1 MFRRAERLPGGDTTA
16 WDRLAVGAVAIGVG
30 LPIVVASVSVMGRHW
45 FPSADDAFIFR
56 RVADV
61 GGAHTPLVGV
71 YSRYGWHHPGPLLF
85 WLLAPFERLG
95 GSSGLLIGA
104 AAINLA
110 CLAGALATAFRR
122 GGAALVTWVGL
133 LVAVFVHALGST
145 LLIDPWNPWLPVT
158 GLVWFFLL
166 AWSVGCGDSTMW
178 PWLIGVGS
186 WEVQAHVGFAPVVG
200 ALLAMAFVLGRGW
213 RFSWRGAW
221 RPAVAVGLVAWA
233 GPLIQQAAGHPGNV
247 QAIVSYAH
255 HPSQST
261 QGWARALGVA
271 GRQLAIPP
279 PWITGRESNFIGILS
294 TASVETGTGELALL
308 VLLGFLAWRRGRR
321 ESALLAAT
329 AVVAVMAG
337 LAGLARITGLPF
349 PYLARWMWVVALFVP
364 LAAGWC
370 LAGAVRVRP
379 SVRTGILML
388 VASAAAVVGV
398 TTAAIDSTPDLPGQP
413 FSDGLTAIVPVT
425 QRVLDR
431 GHAYAIEA
439 NEAHVLGPGLGVGLQ
454 AALEARHYRA
464 YLGPDSVL
472 EAGAWRTTLHRRVDA
487 TISVVSPVDPL
498 IPFEPP
504 AGWRLVAHWDPLTP
518 PERARASFLEQ
529 QVRGAVGVGSATAV
543 DVTAPV
549 PYAEFRAHGA
559 SVADLSELRRLQ
571 QQGGVYDV
579 YLHDPAANG
588 PLA

>member
-1 MFRRAERLPGGDTTA
+1 MSRRAQRLPGRDSSI
-16 WDRLAVGAVAIGVG
+16 WDRVALGAVTVGVG
-30 LPIVVASVSVMGRHW
+30 LPVVVAAVSVVGRHW

-95 GSSGLLIGA
+95 GPSGLLVGA

-122 GGAALVTWVGL
+122 GGAALAIWVGL
-133 LVAVFVHALGST
+133 FLALLVHALGST

-178 PWLIGVGS
+178 PWLIGLGS
-186 WEVQAHVGFAPVVG
+186 WEVQAHLGFAPVVG
-200 ALLAMAFVLGRGW
+200 ALLAGAFLVGRGW

-221 RPAVAVGLVAWA
+221 RPAMAVGLVAWA
-233 GPLIQQAAGHPGNV
+233 GPLIEQVAGHPGNL
-247 QAIVSYAH
+247 QAIVSYVH
-255 HPSQST
+255 RPSEST
-261 QGWARALGVA
+261 QGWARALGVV
-271 GRQLAIPP
+271 GRQLSIPP
-279 PWITGRESNFIGILS
+279 AWMTGREANFIGILS
-294 TASVETGTGELALL
+294 TASVWTATGQLALL
-308 VLLGFLAWRRGRR
+308 VLLGWLAWRGGRR

-337 LAGLARITGLPF
+337 LAGLARISGLPF

-370 LAGAVRVRP
+370 LAGVVRTAP
-379 SVRTGILML
+379 TVRTGVLL
-388 VASAAAVVGV
+388 LAASAAAVVGV
-398 TTAAIDSTPDLPGQP
+398 TSAVSHAAPDLPGQP
-413 FSDGLTAIVPVT
+413 FSDGLAVIVPVA
-425 QRVLDR
+425 QRALDR
-431 GHAYAIEA
+431 GQAYGIEA
-439 NEAHVLGPGLGVGLQ
+439 SEAHVLGPGLGVGLQ

-464 YLGPDSVL
+464 YLEPDSAL

-498 IPFEPP
+498 IGFEAP
-504 AGWRLVAHWDPLTP
+504 AGWRLVAHWDPLRN
-518 PERARASFLEQ
+518 PERVRASFLEQ
-529 QVRGAVGVGSATAV
+529 QIRRAAGVGADTPV
-543 DVTAPV
+543 DVTAPLA
-549 PYAEFRAHGA
+549 YADFRRHGA

-579 YLHDPAANG
+579 YLHGPARTAR
-588 PLA
+588 

>member
-1 MFRRAERLPGGDTTA
+1 MSRRAERLPGGETSSWA
-16 WDRLAVGAVAIGVG
+16 RVAVAAVVVGVG
-30 LPIVVASVSVMGRHW
+30 LPVLVAAVSVMGRHW
-45 FPSADDAFIFR
+45 FPSGDDAFIFR

-95 GSSGLLIGA
+95 GPGGLLVGA
-104 AAINLA
+104 AMINLA

-122 GGAALVTWVGL
+122 GGVALVIWVGL
-133 LVAVFVHALGST
+133 FVAVLVHALGST

-166 AWSVGCGDSTMW
+166 AWSVACGDSTMW

-200 ALLAMAFVLGRGW
+200 ALLALAFVVARGW

-233 GPLIQQAAGHPGNV
+233 GPLIQQVAGHPGNL
-247 QAIVSYAH
+247 QAIASYVQQ
-255 HPSQST
+255 PSEST
-261 QGWARALGVA
+261 QGVARALGVT
-271 GRQLAIPP
+271 GRQLSIPP

-294 TASVETGTGELALL
+294 TASVWTGTGQLALL
-308 VLLGFLAWRRGRR
+308 VLLGGLAWRRGRR
-321 ESALLAAT
+321 EPAVLAAT
-329 AVVAVMAG
+329 STVAVIAAV
-337 LAGLARITGLPF
+337 LGLARISGLPF

-370 LAGAVRVRP
+370 VAGVLRAP
-379 SVRTGILML
+379 PTVRTGVLLL
-388 VASAAAVVGV
+388 VAVAASAVGV
-398 TTAAIDSTPDLPGQP
+398 TTAVTDAAPPLPGQA
-413 FSDGLTAIVPVT
+413 FSDGLAVIVPVT

-431 GHAYAIEA
+431 GQAYAIEVS
-439 NEAHVLGPGLGVGLQ
+439 EAHVLGPGLGVGLQ

-464 YLGPDSVL
+464 YLEPDSAL

-498 IPFEPP
+498 IAVERP
-504 AGWRLVAHWDPLTP
+504 AGWRLVAHWDPLSRRD
-518 PERARASFLEQ
+518 RARASFLEQ
-529 QVRGAVGVGSATAV
+529 QIRRAAGVGANAAV
-543 DVTAPV
+543 DVTGPLA
-549 PYAEFRAHGA
+549 YAGFRGHGA

-571 QQGGVYDV
+571 QQGGVYDI
-579 YLHDPAANG
+579 YLHDPSPRPG
-588 PLA
+588 MG